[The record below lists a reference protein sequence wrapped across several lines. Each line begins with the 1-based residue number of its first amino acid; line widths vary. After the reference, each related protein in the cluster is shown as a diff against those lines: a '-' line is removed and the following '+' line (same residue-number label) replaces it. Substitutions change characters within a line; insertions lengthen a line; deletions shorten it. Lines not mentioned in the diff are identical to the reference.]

1 MYQSDI
7 CKEGKFMYDLFVLG
21 QLMDESM
28 SGYLMRQILQQ
39 IVGRQRK
46 ISFGMIYPLFKRLN
60 EAGYITLDD
69 RTDVGK
75 RSKKVATI
83 TDRGR
88 TRFKELMVG
97 KVPLNPNLEFTY
109 SVKFRNFHL
118 VEPKLRQEILNEYK
132 DYLLENQES
141 LHQQVIDM
149 KKTPISAPDLENAKW
164 VISLKQVQ
172 MKAALQWVDS
182 SLKKFTE

>member
-1 MYQSDI
+1 
-7 CKEGKFMYDLFVLG
+7 MYDLFVLG

-60 EAGYITLDD
+60 EAGYITLNDQV
-69 RTDVGK
+69 DVGK

-88 TRFKELMVG
+88 IRFKELMIQ

-109 SVKFRNFHL
+109 SVKFRNFHQI
-118 VEPKLRQEILNEYK
+118 EPELRREILNEYK
-132 DYLLENQES
+132 NYLLENQKS
-141 LHQQVIDM
+141 LSQQIVDM
-149 KKTPISAPDLENAKW
+149 KETPISAPDLKNAQW

-182 SLKKFTE
+182 SLKKFAE

>member
-1 MYQSDI
+1 
-7 CKEGKFMYDLFVLG
+7 MYDLFVLG

-69 RTDVGK
+69 QAEGGK

-88 TRFKELMVG
+88 TRFKELMMQ
-97 KVPLNPNLEFTY
+97 KVPLNPNVEFTY
-109 SVKFRNFHL
+109 SVKFRNFHQI
-118 VEPKLRQEILNEYK
+118 EPELRREILNEYK
-132 DYLLENQES
+132 NYLLENQKS
-141 LHQQVIDM
+141 LSQQIVDM
-149 KKTPISAPDLENAKW
+149 KETPISVPDLRNAQW
-164 VISLKQVQ
+164 VISLKQVK

-182 SLKKFTE
+182 SLKKFAE